1 MKCGLLRKT
10 ATDDTSPMT
19 ERTKNTFSPK
29 FCDITLIVRM
39 QLKCIIVSL
48 KNMQYAQLI
57 VESDVQVSKSFPLWK
72 LVLDKS
78 FFCATIKSKDIMT
91 IEFFSKQLKK
101 RARIIVILYRKALRN
116 SEGDCYEKIIRII
129 TVLISALVLFSSCSS
144 VYIDPEVT
152 L

>member
-19 ERTKNTFSPK
+19 EQTKNTFSPK

-48 KNMQYAQLI
+48 KNMQYAQLM